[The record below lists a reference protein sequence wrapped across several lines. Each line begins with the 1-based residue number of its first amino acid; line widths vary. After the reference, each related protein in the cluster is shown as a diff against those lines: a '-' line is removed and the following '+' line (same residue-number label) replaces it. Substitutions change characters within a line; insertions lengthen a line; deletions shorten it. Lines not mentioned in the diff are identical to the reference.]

1 MNRPG
6 NPVITE
12 SLPNRML
19 GSFFHGS
26 VSQWSSSSNH
36 RLRTVEDESPCDES

>member
-12 SLPNRML
+12 LPNRM

-26 VSQWSSSSNH
+26 VSQSSSSNH
-36 RLRTVEDESPCDES
+36 RLRTEDESPCDES

>member
-12 SLPNRML
+12 SLPNRMR
-19 GSFFHGS
+19 SFFHGS

-36 RLRTVEDESPCDES
+36 RLRTEDESPCDES